1 MADPEVPGIIS
12 SIISSIEGNPTP
24 DEEAAILE
32 ALELLLARGRRSQ
45 GAAPRMS
52 AWVLAGRLAA
62 RRSGILDARTALGQ
76 RSWPATAG
84 IPWRGRPFES
94 RAGRGDSQ

>member
-1 MADPEVPGIIS
+1 MTDFEVSGIG
-12 SIISSIEGNPTP
+12 GNPTP

-32 ALELLLARGRRSQ
+32 ALELMLARGRRSQ
-45 GAAPRMS
+45 ESAPRMP